1 MKRTILTVVITA
13 AMTLLLFGGNQPSPV
28 QPGSVEAQATTTK
41 TDLISNYRA
50 NAVAFLAWKD
60 SNKALRAQYD
70 ALAYSW
76 VDGDFTSAN
85 AGITASQFT
94 TAVTNLSLVQA
105 AFDSGGTL
113 SSGFPTTIYKI
124 R

>member
-13 AMTLLLFGGNQPSPV
+13 AMTLMLFGGNRSPV
-28 QPGSVEAQATTTK
+28 QFGPVQAQATTTR

-50 NAVAFLAWKD
+50 NAVKFLAWKD
-60 SNKALRAQYD
+60 EVKALRSQYD

-76 VDGDFTSAN
+76 VDGDFTGSN
-85 AGITASQFT
+85 AGITAAQFT

-105 AFDSGGTL
+105 AFDAGGTL
-113 SSGFPTTIYKI
+113 SSGFPTTVYKI